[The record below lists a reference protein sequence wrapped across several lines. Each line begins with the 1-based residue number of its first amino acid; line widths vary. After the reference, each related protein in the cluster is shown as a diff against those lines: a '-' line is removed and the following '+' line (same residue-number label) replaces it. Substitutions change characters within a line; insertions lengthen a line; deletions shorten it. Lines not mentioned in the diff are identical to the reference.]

1 MSENTGSAFIFH
13 GSGLVSLFFLLLRN
27 YRMILEL
34 LFDLGMSEDQFL
46 IFGEIWRKYGRR
58 DEAGADLAFELRN
71 FVSFI
76 IRAIMI

>member
-1 MSENTGSAFIFH
+1 
-13 GSGLVSLFFLLLRN
+13 
-27 YRMILEL
+27 MILEL

-46 IFGEIWRKYGRR
+46 IFGEIWRQYGRR